1 MTFLNAASPHLKA
14 KDALGIVSSFSG
26 S

>member
-1 MTFLNAASPHLKA
+1 MTFLNAASPHPKA